1 MRKLVIRLPA
11 TLRTALAN
19 TAKVRG
25 KSMTQLVVELIEAEI
40 APYAKSVRNVFTAIR
55 DTGTEADFKPLPA
68 SRPTTAR
75 QGSPEKLRVM
85 IDRVERGEELFH
97 PDDGPLD
104 SSE

>member
-1 MRKLVIRLPA
+1 
-11 TLRTALAN
+11 
-19 TAKVRG
+19 
-25 KSMTQLVVELIEAEI
+25 MTQLVVELIEAEI

-55 DTGTEADFKPLPA
+55 DTGTEADFKPRPA

-85 IDRVERGEELFH
+85 IDRAERGEELFH

-104 SSE
+104 SSG